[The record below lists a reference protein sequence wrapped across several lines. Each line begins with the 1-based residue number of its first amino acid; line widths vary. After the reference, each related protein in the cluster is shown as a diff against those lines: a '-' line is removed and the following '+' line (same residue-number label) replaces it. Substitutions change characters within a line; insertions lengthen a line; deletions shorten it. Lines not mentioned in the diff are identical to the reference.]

1 MSAVRA
7 VVLAAGKGTRM
18 KSRVPKVFH
27 ELCGR
32 PLLWWVLGT
41 LREAGIEDVTVVCSR
56 EMRDGLAAFGGVRTA
71 VQDEQRGT
79 GHALRVALEA
89 LEPASAASVLVTNA
103 DMPLVTAEIFRAAV
117 DARGGDAMAMVAVNV
132 DPASNFGR
140 IVRRGD
146 RVERIVEMRDA
157 TPQERTICEANAG
170 IYAIDETKARE
181 TIAQLRSENAQ
192 REYYLTD
199 IVALL
204 SERGERINPVLYGDD
219 ASLLGV
225 NDRSELARARAT
237 MNERLC
243 DRHMRDGVTILDPAT
258 TYLEPEITIGRDT
271 VLYPNTSISRLSE
284 IGEGCTI
291 GPNARLSNARVADG
305 AEIRESVVIDSAI
318 GPGAR
323 IGPFAHVRGESLVA
337 GDVRVGNFV
346 ELKNANLERGAKVSH
361 LSYVGDANVGEDA
374 NVGAGTITCNFD
386 GIRKNRTTIGKRAMI
401 GSNSSLV
408 APVEI
413 GDDALTGAGSVVT
426 KDVPA
431 GERVAGNPARPL
443 RSTS

>member
-1 MSAVRA
+1 
-7 VVLAAGKGTRM
+7 M

-41 LREAGIEDVTVVCSR
+41 LREAGIEDVTVVCSP

-117 DARGGDAMAMVAVNV
+117 DALGGNAMAMVAVRV

-170 IYAIDETKARE
+170 IYAIDEAKARE
-181 TIAQLRSENAQ
+181 TVAQLRSENAQ

-237 MNERLC
+237 MNGRLC

-318 GPGAR
+318 GSGAR